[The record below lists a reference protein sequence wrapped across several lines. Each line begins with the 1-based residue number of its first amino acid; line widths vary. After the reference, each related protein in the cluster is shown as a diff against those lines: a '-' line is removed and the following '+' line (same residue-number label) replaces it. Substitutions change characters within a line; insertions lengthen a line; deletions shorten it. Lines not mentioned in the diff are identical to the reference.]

1 MKRSRIAVGVVAAIA
16 LVAVS
21 SWMLMQDS
29 SCPAPAPA
37 APTGAAGFVAG
48 ELDPG
53 AKAAEP
59 ALSTSAEGLVAE
71 PSPVPGGGMMID
83 LQGRFQNAATATV
96 DDSGQ
101 ATVDCTPADSAG
113 GER

>member
-1 MKRSRIAVGVVAAIA
+1 MKRSRIAVGAIAAIA
-16 LVAVS
+16 LAAVS
-21 SWMLMQDS
+21 GWMLMQDS
-29 SCPAPAPA
+29 SCPAPAAPA
-37 APTGAAGFVAG
+37 GAAGFVVG
-48 ELDPG
+48 DPG

-59 ALSTSAEGLVAE
+59 ALSTSTEGLEAV